1 MQTPRSILLH
11 LDSTAQTT
19 QRVKVALRVAE
30 AFDAEVA
37 AMHGATP
44 ALLRFPTA
52 IEASAAAVA
61 LIAELDEQTRKKARA
76 HFESAGGG
84 SPRLK
89 WIEPGEDPIR
99 DFGRRAF
106 YCDLMVLGQRNPEEA
121 STYEVPDGFVPN
133 LLIDT
138 GKPAL
143 IVPYIGV
150 ESTLGDT
157 VLIAWKESRESA
169 RAVGVALPW
178 LQRARRV
185 HVVCYAESADP
196 PLQALKSYLA
206 ASGVDVTLHRGGP
219 EPQQPGDSLLS
230 LAADLTA
237 DLLVMGCYGHSR
249 AREWVLGGATRSILE
264 SMTLPVL
271 MVH

>member
-1 MQTPRSILLH
+1 MQMPKSILLH
-11 LDSTAQTT
+11 LDSTAQTS
-19 QRVKVALRVAE
+19 QRVKAALRVAE
-30 AFDAEVA
+30 AFDAEVC

-52 IEASAAAVA
+52 IETTSAAVA
-61 LIAELDEQTRKKARA
+61 LLAELDEQTRKKARA
-76 HFESAGGG
+76 HYEAASGG

-99 DFGRRAF
+99 DFSRRAF
-106 YCDLMVLGQRNPEEA
+106 YCDLMVLGQRNPQEA
-121 STYEVPDGFVPN
+121 PTHEVPDGFVPN

-150 ESTLGDT
+150 DPALGDT

-169 RAVGVALPW
+169 RAVTASLPW
-178 LQRARRV
+178 LRRARRV
-185 HVVCYAESADP
+185 HVVCYAESADL
-196 PLQALKSYLA
+196 PLQALKGYLSA
-206 ASGVDVTLHRGGP
+206 LGIDVTLHHGGP
-219 EPQQPGDSLLS
+219 EPQQPGDNLLS

-237 DLLVMGCYGHSR
+237 GLLVMGCYGHSR